1 MLYMKQWK
9 CDMNAFLQASG
20 LDILWDWG
28 ERIADGGRIKSV
40 AGGAG
45 AG

>member
-1 MLYMKQWK
+1 MHFCNRVGWTFYET
-9 CDMNAFLQASG
+9 G
-20 LDILWDWG
+20 G

-45 AG
+45 AGEED